1 MKPLEEI
8 FRERL
13 LKAMCENNVT
23 IQEVADGA
31 NCCVNFIKAT
41 VEDRVAY
48 TPPIEVV
55 IRNSKYL
62 NCSLEYL
69 LGLTE
74 QYEFIELEKPS
85 AATEGNRKYM

>member
-1 MKPLEEI
+1 
-8 FRERL
+8 
-13 LKAMCENNVT
+13 MCENNVT

-31 NCCVNFIKAT
+31 NGCVNFIKAT

-55 IRNSKYL
+55 IRISKYL

-74 QYEFIELEKPS
+74 QYEFIEIEKSSVCSRGPYIN
-85 AATEGNRKYM
+85 TFGNIITIKL

>member
-31 NCCVNFIKAT
+31 NCWDKP
-41 VEDRVAY
+41 Y
-48 TPPIEVV
+48 IE
-55 IRNSKYL
+55 
-62 NCSLEYL
+62 
-69 LGLTE
+69 G
-74 QYEFIELEKPS
+74 EF
-85 AATEGNRKYM
+85 